1 MTITHT
7 AELKSRKAL
16 RQSRAIKL
24 NLMRAVFIVCL
35 LSAWELASGRLI
47 PEFFISRPS
56 SIFGTLV
63 EWTLNGDLFFH
74 AGITAS
80 EAFLGYVIGS
90 ACGMVVGTL
99 LGRSRFLA
107 QLLDPFVMAFYSLP
121 KVALAPVFILW
132 LGIGMSMKV
141 VLTAAI
147 VFFLVFLN
155 TYTGVRNV
163 SRELEA
169 ILRLMGARER
179 HVLFK
184 VVLPSA
190 ITWVFAGLRISAPY
204 ALIGA
209 IVGEMMASNRGLG
222 FLLTRSQGQ
231 FDTGGVFAALFA
243 IMLLALLLNTAVR
256 YAEIKA
262 MPWKTAESEREMTI

>member
-1 MTITHT
+1 MTMTQ
-7 AELKSRKAL
+7 AGELRSRKAL
-16 RQSRAIKL
+16 RQSRAVKL
-24 NLMRAVFIVCL
+24 NLVRLLFVACL
-35 LSAWELASGRLI
+35 LLAWELASDRLI

-56 SIFGTLV
+56 RIFSTLA

-80 EAFLGYVIGS
+80 EAFLGYIIGS

-99 LGRSRFLA
+99 LGRSRLLA
-107 QLLDPFVMAFYSLP
+107 QLLDPFVTAFYSLP
-121 KVALAPVFILW
+121 KVALAPLFILW
-132 LGIGMSMKV
+132 LGIGMSMKI
-141 VLTAAI
+141 VLTASI

-222 FLLTRSQGQ
+222 YLLTRSQGQ
-231 FDTGGVFAALFA
+231 FDTGGVFAALLA
-243 IMLLALLLNTAVR
+243 IMLLALVLNTAVR
-256 YAEIKA
+256 YAEMKA
-262 MPWKTAESEREMTI
+262 MPWNTAETDREMTI